1 MNAKPKLK
9 ASVKTDIKRSRG
21 RPVKYTMPE
30 PIPDTP
36 ENVARAVLQSPRT
49 PPGGWKYLDATQKD
63 ESGDGS

>member
-1 MNAKPKLK
+1 MSEDAKKP
-9 ASVKTDIKRSRG
+9 AARG
-21 RPVKYTMPE
+21 RPVKNTMPD

-36 ENVARAVLQSPRT
+36 ENIARAVLQSPRT